1 MTTHYLPPY
10 TETLGAR
17 QKSACG
23 IYIDPRSHS
32 AEPSCLTCKDYVF
45 AEAAVDN
52 QMLQMAAETNDPAL
66 IVKPREFD
74 ILDGY
79 SHPKGIR

>member
-1 MTTHYLPPY
+1 MTSHYLPAY
-10 TETLGAR
+10 CEINGVKQRA
-17 QKSACG
+17 ACG
-23 IYIDPRSHS
+23 AWISPAQHSLSPLCDGCRNYI
-32 AEPSCLTCKDYVF
+32 L